1 MQKLVLLS
9 SFLFLS
15 SCVAMQHKDGD
26 QGIIGEVRWIEGNL
40 MPSIGDT
47 SYASRAEGVPIER
60 EIYVY
65 NATQLKDVEKS
76 GGSFYT
82 SIHTHLI
89 KKVKSKKDGSFRV
102 HLPSGKYSLFIV
114 EKEGFFANTFDGDNY
129 INPVTVQPDNYTEIK
144 IRVNYKAF
152 Y

>member
-9 SFLFLS
+9 SFLFLC
-15 SCVAMQHKDGD
+15 SCVAMQHKDGG

-65 NATQLKDVEKS
+65 KATQLKDVEKS
-76 GGSFYT
+76 RGSFYT
-82 SIHTHLI
+82 SIHTQLI

-102 HLPSGKYSLFIV
+102 LLPSGKYSLFIV
-114 EKEGFFANTFDGDNY
+114 EEEGFFANTFDGDNY
-129 INPVTVQPDNYTEIK
+129 INPVTVQPNNFTEIK

>member
-1 MQKLVLLS
+1 
-9 SFLFLS
+9 
-15 SCVAMQHKDGD
+15 MQHKDGG

-65 NATQLKDVEKS
+65 KATQLKDVEKS

-82 SIHTHLI
+82 SIHTQLI

-102 HLPSGKYSLFIV
+102 LLPSGKYSLFVV
-114 EKEGFFANTFDGDNY
+114 EEEGFFANIFDGDNF

-144 IRVNYKAF
+144 IQVNYKAF

>member
-9 SFLFLS
+9 SFLFLY
-15 SCVAMQHKDGD
+15 SCVAMQHKDGG

-47 SYASRAEGVPIER
+47 CYASRAEGVPIER

-65 NATQLKDVEKS
+65 KATQLKDVEKS

-82 SIHTHLI
+82 SIHTQLI

-102 HLPSGKYSLFIV
+102 PLPSGKYSLFIV
-114 EKEGFFANTFDGDNY
+114 EEEGFFANTFDGDNY
-129 INPVTVQPDNYTEIK
+129 INPVTVQPNNFTEIK

>member
-1 MQKLVLLS
+1 
-9 SFLFLS
+9 
-15 SCVAMQHKDGD
+15 
-26 QGIIGEVRWIEGNL
+26 

-65 NATQLKDVEKS
+65 KATQLKDVERS

-82 SIHTHLI
+82 SIHTPLI

-102 HLPSGKYSLFIV
+102 LLPSGKYSLFIV
-114 EKEGFFANTFDGDNY
+114 EEEGFFANTFDGDNY
-129 INPVTVQPDNYTEIK
+129 INPVTVQPNKYTEIK